1 MFKML
6 THVVLERNRGTDS
19 IYPEPRDSYPP
30 EQNITLGRHCC
41 ADTQV
46 IIIKAGYYVTILLQ
60 GLYKSCCS
68 LDNAQNLLQL
78 IATDHPRSLSCS
90 YDE

>member
-19 IYPEPRDSYPP
+19 IYPEPRDSHPP

-41 ADTQV
+41 ADTLAV
-46 IIIKAGYYVTILLQ
+46 PAAFKIRE
-60 GLYKSCCS
+60 
-68 LDNAQNLLQL
+68 
-78 IATDHPRSLSCS
+78 RSKR
-90 YDE
+90 